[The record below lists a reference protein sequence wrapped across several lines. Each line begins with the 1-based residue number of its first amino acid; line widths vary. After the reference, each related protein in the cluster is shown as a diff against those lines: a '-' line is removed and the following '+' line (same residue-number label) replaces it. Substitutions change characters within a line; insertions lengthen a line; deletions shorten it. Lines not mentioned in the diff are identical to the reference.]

1 MRRLRLATIVVVTDS
16 TPTIH
21 QPNNHGTK
29 QRESRSIELLIIG
42 AGPAGATAAIHA
54 GRRGISTL
62 LIDAQPFP
70 RDKTCGD
77 GLTPRAIHQLQLLGL
92 ADSVV
97 ARYRS
102 HGLKLHGFG
111 GSVTAPWPESTFGT
125 VGSAMPRREF
135 DNFLLECARSHSSV
149 EFFGGVRAVSVS
161 MSTPVRAGSGS
172 IISGSGT
179 VSGDAA
185 SMGTASV
192 GASVAAVELSDGSWV
207 RPKQVIVADGV
218 RSPIGKLLG
227 RTWHKGEV
235 YGIAARSY
243 CATPRS
249 EEPWIHSHLE
259 LQDADGVVQPGY
271 GWIFPLGNGL
281 ANVGCGAL
289 STDRRPAR
297 INTKKLLGLYAQQ
310 CRPEWEFGAP
320 DRVASALLP
329 MGGAV
334 SGVAGRNW
342 MLIGDAAACVNP
354 LNGEGI
360 DYGMETAR
368 LAVEC
373 LDAGKDY
380 TLSWPDVL
388 RREYGEAFGLARMLA
403 RLLTYPQLLPM
414 VGPVALRR
422 PLGRHVMPVAARLMG
437 NLITDA
443 DRDVVARLWHAAG
456 RFVADRA
463 VARSGLVAPQPG
475 AARAFGAALW
485 G

>member
-29 QRESRSIELLIIG
+29 QRENRSVELLIIG

-111 GSVTAPWPESTFGT
+111 GSVTAPWPESAFGT

-161 MSTPVRAGSGS
+161 MSTPVGAGSGS

-179 VSGDAA
+179 VSRDTA

-218 RSPIGKLLG
+218 RSSIGKLLG

-259 LQDADGVVQPGY
+259 LRDADGVVQPGY

-380 TLSWPDVL
+380 TLLWPDLL
-388 RREYGEAFGLARMLA
+388 RREYGEAFGLARILA

-475 AARAFGAALW
+475 ATGAFGAALW